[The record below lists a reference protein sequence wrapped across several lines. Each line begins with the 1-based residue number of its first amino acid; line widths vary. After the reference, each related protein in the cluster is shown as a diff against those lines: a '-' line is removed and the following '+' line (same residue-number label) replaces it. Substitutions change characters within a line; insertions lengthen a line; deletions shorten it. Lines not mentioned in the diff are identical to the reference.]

1 MTDEFLVSK
10 NFDEIKNSSNNII
23 LFGSVG
29 AGKTTLINKLCN
41 VDLLTKEDG
50 FSCTRD
56 VQYSRTPDGNIII
69 DFPGLNAAEEIV
81 KHLKIQKSTLSSIPA
96 RMICLVIKLTA
107 RYDDIIKSA
116 LQMVKIFYENR
127 DNITIIITNSEN
139 ITIVQE
145 AEISKALEKKC
156 KIKENHILF
165 TSTKMSAEELRNKL
179 NIIKN
184 GMSNIETIKLK
195 DRDLLNTVGNDGDI
209 DVIEEREAFL
219 KEFKESLEKFKT
231 EYNSSSESAL
241 KFALYFAFVDY
252 KEQLIERFSE
262 IVKKKVTDTDTAIV
276 EIITFNNEIFVD
288 FNSFSK
294 QVQTGLKAE
303 FANYDNGDNNNRY
316 KKCPHCNTIWFKVK
330 GCNSMPCGRR
340 TKLKDIFMGRF
351 KNYIVKF
358 IKGKIEV
365 LTNEKT
371 KEMDA
376 GTDSEFVGLTEE
388 EKQFNEGNRGGKS
401 KIYPQGC
408 GASLNWTQ
416 MEDVTDQINKKVTE
430 ISLDNYDNKVK
441 EKIQSVK
448 IDIFQ

>member
-262 IVKKKVTDTDTAIV
+262 INKKKVTDTDTAIV

-408 GASLNWTQ
+408 GASLDWTQ
-416 MEDVTDQINKKVTE
+416 MEDVTDEINKKVTE

-441 EKIQSVK
+441 EKIESVK